1 MTLSIKEAPELDSMA
16 KPSSSSNNPDG
27 KSGRT
32 LRSNPVCLE
41 LPVTIR
47 SLHGTNREASG
58 SIAPTR
64 EESRTVIVFD
74 NGAVLRLS
82 QALPHGQAVILSD
95 AQGRD
100 VVCRVVSTRNL
111 PNIKGYIEIEFV
123 EPVDDFW
130 RIHQTSERT
139 AASTPAAL
147 VPAPPQALPVEPVA
161 EPHPV
166 VPAVKSIAPLPA
178 ASPVPCAEPVQ
189 VVAPEKETNTLSGGA
204 PTFDDIAGLV
214 SMSSAATSQ
223 VKPQVQNL
231 GSAPQTAALNSKEE
245 AVQDLVEAAKGISSA
260 NVRAAI
266 SEVPPSPAARES
278 SSVPVRKSD
287 PPLHLLNSG
296 RLSSGL
302 RSSVSSQRGTPGRTP
317 MIVGGAAVLIVVLGA
332 GFFFMYRGSAS
343 LSHPAENVAVQ
354 LPTPVL
360 SAASEVATPAQTEQ
374 SVENQ
379 TQVLTE
385 PVSMVPSV
393 FKGSLGA
400 SVPSD
405 SALLGHPRK
414 SADANQQSVG
424 TASKSRPVPDLKMS
438 SPVAPTQDLAR
449 LGGGSAPSIAEVT
462 SSVPVNGALSPVVRT
477 ENQPAPPTGTLPGSA
492 IKIMRDPKLL
502 SSTRPMYPSPA
513 KLANVQGTVVV
524 SAEVDEKGNVID
536 AKAISGPSLL
546 RPAAINAVLQWK
558 YQPEIINGKSV
569 AAQVTINI
577 DFRLNN

>member
-139 AASTPAAL
+139 AASTPAAV
-147 VPAPPQALPVEPVA
+147 VPAPPQTLPVEPVA
-161 EPHPV
+161 EQRPV
-166 VPAVKSIAPLPA
+166 VPTVKSIVPFPV
-178 ASPVPCAEPVQ
+178 ASLVPCPEPVQ

-214 SMSSAATSQ
+214 SMSSPATSQ

-231 GSAPQTAALNSKEE
+231 GSASQTAALNSKEE
-245 AVQDLVEAAKGISSA
+245 AVQDLVEAAKGISPV

-266 SEVPPSPAARES
+266 SEVLPSPAARES

-287 PPLHLLNSG
+287 LPPHLLNSG

-302 RSSVSSQRGTPGRTP
+302 RSSVSSQRGTPGRTA
-317 MIVGGAAVLIVVLGA
+317 MIVGGAAVLIIVLGA

-385 PVSMVPSV
+385 PVSMIPSV
-393 FKGSLGA
+393 LKGSLGA

-405 SALLGHPRK
+405 SAILGHPRK
-414 SADANQQSVG
+414 SADASQQSVG
-424 TASKSRPVPDLKMS
+424 TAPKRRPVLDLKMS
-438 SPVAPTQDLAR
+438 SPAAPTQDLAR
-449 LGGGSAPSIAEVT
+449 LGGGSAPSIEVA
-462 SSVPVNGALSPVVRT
+462 SSVPNNGALSPVVRT
-477 ENQPAPPTGTLPGSA
+477 ENQPAPPVATLSGSA
-492 IKIMRDPKLL
+492 IKRAPKLL

-524 SAEVDEKGNVID
+524 SAEVDEKGNVIG

-558 YQPEIINGKSV
+558 YQPEIINGKPV
-569 AAQVTINI
+569 IAQVTINI